1 MTKKIIDLFQ
11 VEEGAINPN
20 TNLQEK
26 PSWFIR
32 FEDMTDRM
40 LFKADIV
47 QLLSMGYRK
56 PVENFKAGIAK
67 TVEGGQAKFWVVV
80 FQDYEVRLQT
90 KRQVMDV
97 ITEGHRHRDESE
109 KEKDGREVDIEEDR
123 RNPEVET
130 N

>member
-1 MTKKIIDLFQ
+1 MTKKITDLFQ
-11 VEEGAINPN
+11 VEEGAINPK

-26 PSWFIR
+26 PAWFVR
-32 FEDMTDRM
+32 FEDLTDRM
-40 LFKADIV
+40 LFKSDIL
-47 QLLSMGYRK
+47 QLTSMGYRK
-56 PVENFKAGIAK
+56 TVENFKAGVAK
-67 TVEGGQAKFWVVV
+67 TESGQARFWVVV

-90 KRQVMDV
+90 KLQVMDV

>member
-11 VEEGAINPN
+11 VEEGAINPK

-26 PSWFIR
+26 PAWFVR
-32 FEDMTDRM
+32 FEDLTDRM
-40 LFKADIV
+40 LFKSDIL
-47 QLLSMGYRK
+47 QLTSMGYRK
-56 PVENFKAGIAK
+56 TVENFKAGVAK
-67 TVEGGQAKFWVVV
+67 TESGQARFWVVV

-90 KRQVMDV
+90 KLQVMDV

-123 RNPEVET
+123 RDPEVET
-130 N
+130 T

>member
-1 MTKKIIDLFQ
+1 
-11 VEEGAINPN
+11 
-20 TNLQEK
+20 
-26 PSWFIR
+26 
-32 FEDMTDRM
+32 MTDRM

-56 PVENFKAGIAK
+56 TVENFKAGIAK
-67 TVEGGQAKFWVVV
+67 TVEGSHTKFWVVV

-90 KRQVMDV
+90 KLQVMDV

-109 KEKDGREVDIEEDR
+109 KGKDGTEVDIEADR
-123 RNPEVET
+123 RNAEVET

>member
-1 MTKKIIDLFQ
+1 MTKKITDLFQ
-11 VEEGAINPN
+11 VEEGAINPK

-26 PSWFIR
+26 PAWFVR
-32 FEDMTDRM
+32 FEDLTDRM
-40 LFKADIV
+40 LFKSDIL
-47 QLLSMGYRK
+47 QLTSMGYRK
-56 PVENFKAGIAK
+56 TVENFKAGVAK
-67 TVEGGQAKFWVVV
+67 TESGQARFWVVV

-90 KRQVMDV
+90 KLQVMDV

-130 N
+130 T

>member
-1 MTKKIIDLFQ
+1 MTKKITDLFQ
-11 VEEGAINPN
+11 VEEGAINPK

-32 FEDMTDRM
+32 FEDLTDRM
-40 LFKADIV
+40 LFKADIL

-56 PVENFKAGIAK
+56 TVENFKAGVAK
-67 TVEGGQAKFWVVV
+67 TETGQARFWVVV

-90 KRQVMDV
+90 KLQVMDV

-109 KEKDGREVDIEEDR
+109 KDKYGREVGIEADR
-123 RNPEVET
+123 RNEEIIDE
-130 N
+130 

>member
-1 MTKKIIDLFQ
+1 MTKKITDLFQ
-11 VEEGAINPN
+11 VEEGAINPK

-32 FEDMTDRM
+32 FEDLTDRM
-40 LFKADIV
+40 LFKSDIL
-47 QLLSMGYRK
+47 QLASMGYRK
-56 PVENFKAGIAK
+56 TVENFKAGVAK
-67 TVEGGQAKFWVVV
+67 TETGNARFWVVV

-90 KRQVMDV
+90 KLQVMDV

-123 RNPEVET
+123 RDPEVET
-130 N
+130 T

>member
-11 VEEGAINPN
+11 VEEGAINPK

-56 PVENFKAGIAK
+56 TVENFKAGVAK
-67 TVEGGQAKFWVVV
+67 TETGNARFWVVV
-80 FQDYEVRLQT
+80 FQEYEVRLQT
-90 KRQVMDV
+90 KSQVMDV

-109 KEKDGREVDIEEDR
+109 KEKDEREAA
-123 RNPEVET
+123 VERDQEIIDE
-130 N
+130 